1 MVAKYVKVRRYLET
15 TVPLPSHHPDVA
27 PLVPEGLGARVLD
40 ALVLATH
47 ALPAKN

>member
-47 ALPAKN
+47 ALPAKK